1 MIAIHELL
9 GRLKKVKKTS
19 PTKEGYPQW
28 KSSCPC
34 HNDIRQS
41 LYIALAP
48 RRILL
53 NCFAGCAPEDIVHTL
68 GLQWQDLFLDSNP
81 DPVHGKGN
89 GKTRTPGKEVARY
102 RYNDPST
109 GNLLYEIV
117 RYETEDGKTFRVFRN
132 GKEGLQGV
140 QPVLYH
146 LDLIRQSLKTDPD
159 RPIVICEGE
168 KDADNAMSVLGWVAT
183 TNPFGA
189 GSWRSGWGS
198 EFAKANVVIFPD
210 NDEAGIR
217 HANNVARDIESF
229 LPKSLKI
236 VFVPKEHKDI
246 SDWIEALKAQGKTK
260 DEIKQTILARIE
272 ETEQYGSDPKVIGL
286 DIILSMRIPET
297 RWLIEGLLPDRGL
310 ILLAGKPKSGKS
322 WLALQLACAIAT
334 EDPIFSFPIKEAR
347 KVLFLALEDPLRVI
361 KKRISMFALQNPD
374 ALGLVKVITQE
385 TPFPKLNYAPSV
397 PTHNEQDALAVLE
410 RMITK
415 GSYGVVV
422 IDPLALIRPAP
433 IRGLS
438 DLYQQDYEIIHALQN
453 LANRT
458 ATLILLVHHT
468 RKAESIDNPFSDILG
483 STGLQAASDGLI
495 ILKRKRGTD
504 DANLFITGKEI
515 EEKTLAL
522 RFDEYR
528 WRLLNVDE
536 PLSEERRKIFE
547 AIKVLGGKA
556 KPKDIADYT
565 GLSRP
570 AVRQLLIKMLDAK
583 VITRNAQGVYSLP
596 FDH

>member
-1 MIAIHELL
+1 MIAIQDLL
-9 GRLKKVKKTS
+9 GRLKKVKRAGKDKAGNQTW
-19 PTKEGYPQW
+19 QAL
-28 KSSCPC
+28 CPC
-34 HNDIRQS
+34 HNDHRPS
-41 LYIALAP
+41 LSIALAP
-48 RRILL
+48 DRILL

-68 GLQWQDLFLDSNP
+68 GLQWKDLFLDSKP
-81 DPVHGKGN
+81 DPMQGKGN
-89 GKTRTPGKEVARY
+89 GKTRTPPGKEVARY
-102 RYNDPST
+102 RYNDAN

-117 RYETEDGKTFRVFRN
+117 RYETEDGHKTFRVFRN

-140 QPVLYH
+140 EKVLYH
-146 LDLIRQSLKTDPD
+146 LDLIRQSLKTDPE
-159 RPIVICEGE
+159 RPIVVCEGE

-189 GSWRSGWGS
+189 NSWHGYGH
-198 EFAKANVVIFPD
+198 EFRGAHVVIFPD
-210 NDEAGIR
+210 NDEPGFR
-217 HANNVARDIESF
+217 HAESVARDIAF
-229 LPKSLKI
+229 HVPKSLK
-236 VFVPKEHKDI
+236 VVYVPKEHKDI

-260 DEIKQTILARIE
+260 DQIRETILARIK
-272 ETEQYGSDPKVIGL
+272 ETEEYGDDPKVIGL

-385 TPFPKLNYAPSV
+385 TPFPKLNYVPSV
-397 PTHNEQDALAVLE
+397 PTQQDALSVLE

-438 DLYQQDYEIIHALQN
+438 DMYQQDYQIIHALQE

-483 STGLQAASDGLI
+483 STGLQAASDALMV
-495 ILKRKRGTD
+495 LKRKRGTN
-504 DANLFITGKEI
+504 DATLFITGKEI

-522 RFDEYR
+522 RFDQYR